1 MRRLFSHRPSAA
13 LVISLIALFFA
24 MGGTAVAAT
33 GGNFI
38 LGKANTATSTSTL
51 TNTKGTALSLSSTS
65 TTPPL
70 RVSNGVQ
77 VPNLNASK
85 LDGKTSSA
93 FLPATGTAANSSKLG
108 GIAASGYMQ
117 GGGHTTG
124 RQFSM
129 ISLTLATLLSGPG
142 AVLLATCDPN
152 GTGSGTAFIIQG
164 NSGAVAGTTAV
175 WWNRDG
181 VGSNT
186 ALTNGAF
193 SSVSPS
199 SGVTTPYAVLVQV
212 DNVTTISTFTA
223 TAWYDSASHT
233 CHLTGQVVTTNS

>member
-13 LVISLIALFFA
+13 LVISLIALLFA

-108 GIAASGYMQ
+108 GIPASGYMQ

-124 RQFSM
+124 VR
-129 ISLTLATLLSGPG
+129 LTLPNSIIATLLTGPG
-142 AVLLATCDPN
+142 ADLLATCDPTAAP
-152 GTGSGTAFIIQG
+152 TGPAFIIEG
-164 NSGAVAGTTAV
+164 NTGAVAGTTAV

-186 ALTNGAF
+186 ALKGTF
-193 SSVSPS
+193 SAVTPG
-199 SGVTTPYAVLVQV
+199 SGSTTPYAVVVQV

-223 TAWYDSASHT
+223 TEWYNSGSDT
-233 CHLTGQVVTTNS
+233 CHFTGQVVTTNG